1 MPVTTINK
9 RRKKSIP
16 SEIKNYVEQLT
27 KTEQELVLYK
37 VKALSVLALAKKL
50 SKGFKGRPLTQ
61 QQILK
66 EIRAVRKERNAR
78 HH

>member
-1 MPVTTINK
+1 MPLTTINK
-9 RRKKSIP
+9 RRKRNIP
-16 SEIKNYVEQLT
+16 SEIMAYVEQLP

-50 SKGFKGRPLTQ
+50 SKGFKGKSLTQ

-66 EIRAVRKERNAR
+66 EVRAVRKERNVR

>member
-9 RRKKSIP
+9 RRKRNIP
-16 SEIKNYVEQLT
+16 SEIKAYVERLP

-50 SKGFKGRPLTQ
+50 SKGFKGKSLTP

-66 EIRAVRKERNAR
+66 QVRSVRKDRNAS